1 MISSLDSHITWYWYE
16 DGYQEVHSVLCTPH
30 FSSLIDRY
38 QDDGFGNA
46 TPVKACTDKPALDFI
61 LEDLH

>member
-1 MISSLDSHITWYWYE
+1 MISSPNSHITWYWYA
-16 DGYQEVHSVLCTPH
+16 DDYQEVHSVLCTPH

-46 TPVKACTDKPALDFI
+46 VSVKACTDKPALDFI